1 MKLLKKYYLNRYKEY
16 DYSASANIGKKSSLK
31 ILDNTAVYFVDDVFT
46 VKKKRVKEI
55 LRMMIDQDLG
65 MDWKCDARTDN
76 LDEEIC
82 ELMVQAGCVR
92 VKLGFESGSD
102 QVLKDIQKDETK
114 SDMRR
119 GVKMLKDA
127 GVPFT
132 AYFMAGFPNETDD
145 DLKQTIKF
153 AKEIDADF
161 YSLSILAPYYG
172 TKMYFDLM
180 KQGFELD
187 KKPWEYFFHQTA
199 KLLVNENIKQDT
211 LNEYLRLNELNEKNK
226 GYI

>member
-1 MKLLKKYYLNRYKEY
+1 MNFNIPLFDLSYNNRKIRDHVIAVVERHIETSTFILGPDVKLFEDKFSKLIQCNYTIGVNSGADALQIADKCPNGWFINGDEIILFKDNQDLLDKVSYYLHDDKE
-16 DYSASANIGKKSSLK
+16 
-31 ILDNTAVYFVDDVFT
+31 
-46 VKKKRVKEI
+46 R
-55 LRMMIDQDLG
+55 LRI
-65 MDWKCDARTDN
+65 
-76 LDEEIC
+76 
-82 ELMVQAGCVR
+82 
-92 VKLGFESGSD
+92 
-102 QVLKDIQKDETK
+102 
-114 SDMRR
+114 
-119 GVKMLKDA
+119 
-127 GVPFT
+127 
-132 AYFMAGFPNETDD
+132 
-145 DLKQTIKF
+145 

-199 KLLVNENIKQDT
+199 KLLVNENIKQST

>member
-1 MKLLKKYYLNRYKEY
+1 M
-16 DYSASANIGKKSSLK
+16 K

-82 ELMVQAGCVR
+82 ELMAQAGCVR

-102 QVLKDIQKDETK
+102 SVLKSIQKDETK
-114 SDMRR
+114 DDMRR

-132 AYFMAGFPNETDD
+132 GYFMTGFPGEKDD
-145 DLKQTIKF
+145 DLRQTIKF
-153 AKEIDADF
+153 AKENTDRKI
-161 YSLSILAPYYG
+161 I
-172 TKMYFDLM
+172 TK
-180 KQGFELD
+180 
-187 KKPWEYFFHQTA
+187 
-199 KLLVNENIKQDT
+199 
-211 LNEYLRLNELNEKNK
+211 
-226 GYI
+226 